1 MNQVSL
7 ESLNSYNKQER
18 HTGVFNVTEE
28 IRAQFRLIGPLSQAH
43 NIVIHIRGSARRIEE
58 FHTLANRL
66 IPIDNRT
73 RWNSWYEMLRVLL
86 ELRPAVE
93 RYY

>member
-7 ESLNSYNKQER
+7 EDLDLYNEQEQAR
-18 HTGVFNVTEE
+18 AFNVTEA

-43 NIVIHIRGSARRIEE
+43 NIVVHIRESAGRTEE
-58 FHTLANRL
+58 FRTLAKRL

-73 RWNSWYEMLRVLL
+73 R
-86 ELRPAVE
+86 
-93 RYY
+93 